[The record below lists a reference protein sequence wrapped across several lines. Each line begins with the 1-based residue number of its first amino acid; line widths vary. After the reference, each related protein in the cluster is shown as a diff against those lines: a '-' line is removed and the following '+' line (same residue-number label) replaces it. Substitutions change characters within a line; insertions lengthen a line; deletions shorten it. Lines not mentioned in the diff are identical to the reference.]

1 MGPIIIV
8 RTNTEQGCSC
18 RIVGKSILEAPRSHN
33 NKWLPMKIEL
43 VSMYLCFQQSN
54 HRESD
59 ISIIFAAIQYNTLMY
74 HMSNVNAWKSMGKPC
89 SCMWFM
95 KSRIFY
101 CESCENPYQ
110 YYKSHE
116 DLYQVL
122 QVTRAAS
129 ECAMKLKVRM
139 IITIVP
145 SYTRKICCRWHCYS
159 CCVLVTI
166 QMATNL

>member
-18 RIVGKSILEAPRSHN
+18 WIVRKSILGAPRSHN

-43 VSMYLCFQQSN
+43 ISMHLCFQQSN

-74 HMSNVNAWKSMGKPC
+74 QMSKMNAWESMGKPC
-89 SCMWFM
+89 SCI

-101 CESCENPYQ
+101 CKSHDNYQ

-116 DLYQVL
+116 NLYQVL

-129 ECAMKLKVRM
+129 ECAMKSKGHM
-139 IITIVP
+139 IK
-145 SYTRKICCRWHCYS
+145 S
-159 CCVLVTI
+159 L
-166 QMATNL
+166 